1 MPIWS
6 HLIFP
11 FIYKKNILI
20 ILLNFL
26 SHLLICLV
34 NLLNPST
41 HTTNIKNGKLQRNR
55 STVETSTR
63 PNSAYHRLYISSP
76 NLFNPFD
83 TFVYT
88 TKIKNSTE
96 IGGTETLTRPNSAC
110 HRFYNCPLSPPNLFN
125 VSLRRLPTC
134 NEGQKPRTAKRRM
147 IRNRSIVER
156 NVGGAESGPML
167 PFQEAGRIINS
178 RGTLISRKH
187 GQRQRRRRCLV
198 AIWQRVPCSLGRHR
212 TFALRC

>member
-20 ILLNFL
+20 IILNFL

-55 STVETSTR
+55 STVEASTR
-63 PNSAYHRLYISSP
+63 PNSAYHRVYISSP

-88 TKIKNSTE
+88 SNVKNKKFQRNGSNGNVNETEFSLPPTLQLSSLTPQPVQRLSSTPSHVQRRTKTE
-96 IGGTETLTRPNSAC
+96 NCEASDDQKSV
-110 HRFYNCPLSPPNLFN
+110 HR
-125 VSLRRLPTC
+125 
-134 NEGQKPRTAKRRM
+134 RTKRRWGR
-147 IRNRSIVER
+147 IWPDAPVP
-156 NVGGAESGPML
+156 GSGPD
-167 PFQEAGRIINS
+167 
-178 RGTLISRKH
+178 H
-187 GQRQRRRRCLV
+187 
-198 AIWQRVPCSLGRHR
+198 
-212 TFALRC
+212 